1 MSTTIRV
8 TDQARQRIVRLAEQH
23 DRSMTSI
30 VDEALDALE
39 RRKFFDRFN
48 ERYAELADD
57 SDAWSEVLAERA
69 VEAGALGDAG

>member
-1 MSTTIRV
+1 
-8 TDQARQRIVRLAEQH
+8 
-23 DRSMTSI
+23 MTAI

-57 SDAWSEVLAERA
+57 SDAWSEVLAERTI
-69 VEAGALGDAG
+69 EAGALGDAG